1 MPKPQLS
8 LFENTECKVC
18 GCKVDNNQV
27 TCVECTEAWME
38 YYLNKE
44 RLNDKNIKKE

>member
-18 GCKVDNNQV
+18 GCKVNNNQV
-27 TCVECTEAWME
+27 TCVGCTEEWLKE
-38 YYLNKE
+38 INKKDE
-44 RLNDKNIKKE
+44 RVFYKYR